1 MRKIA
6 IVHFVNYKKGAQTRG
21 CMKSVMRYVSQ
32 MSKTLWNGQQL
43 VSGIG
48 CQPETVFDEFLSTKL
63 LHHKDGGVM
72 FYHMVQSFPKGA
84 DVDPR
89 TAHEAAR
96 RLAGYFEGCEV
107 LVCTHVDREHIHS
120 HCIIN
125 SVNFETGKKVHM
137 ADEQIQALRVRN
149 DQICEELRLPKFQR
163 DEQKRSCGMSNA
175 EYYTASKGESWKFE
189 LMRVIDECMRCAG
202 SREEFL
208 ILLRSEGY
216 DATWTDSR
224 KNITYV
230 TPDGRKCRDNKLHI
244 EKYLKENME
253 AEFGYRTENDNT
265 RNVDAAQK
273 ADGRGATAG
282 TQRDGHGAEL
292 ERAARNAGQAVPA
305 ADAVRHGP
313 ENASDESRSA
323 GISDQD
329 ANERR
334 KFRETGW
341 EPEREVFFRLQ
352 RVDRQCAEIYDN
364 DFDRYEEPTYGYG
377 SGCEEENS
385 PVRVDLDYG
394 GDLVRGAVRF
404 GRAVEQMTDDAPT
417 RDGTTIALHIDS
429 KRRKKLWQKKTAL
442 GHAEDDH
449 EEWTMEQH
457 L

>member
-1 MRKIA
+1 
-6 IVHFVNYKKGAQTRG
+6 
-21 CMKSVMRYVSQ
+21 MKSVIRYVSQ
-32 MSKTLWNGQQL
+32 LSKTLWNGQQL

-48 CQPETVFDEFLSTKL
+48 CQPETAFDEFLSTKL

-107 LVCTHVDREHIHS
+107 LVCTHIDREHIHS

-149 DQICEELRLPKFQR
+149 DEICEELGLPKFQR
-163 DEQKRSCGMSNA
+163 DEQRQSRGMSNA
-175 EYYTASKGESWKFE
+175 EYYTADRGESWKFE

-265 RNVDAAQK
+265 RNVDSAQK

-282 TQRDGHGAEL
+282 TQRDSHGAEL

-323 GISDQD
+323 GISDQN

-341 EPEREVFFRLQ
+341 EPERGVFFRLQ
-352 RVDRQCAEIYDN
+352 GVDRQYAEIHDD

-394 GDLVRGAVRF
+394 GDLVRGAVRL
-404 GRAVEQMTDDAPT
+404 GRAVEQMTDDAPK
-417 RDGTTIALHIDS
+417 RDGTTTPPHIDS
-429 KRRKKLWQKKTAL
+429 KHRKKLKQKKAAL

-449 EEWTMEQH
+449 EDWDMKQE

>member
-1 MRKIA
+1 M
-6 IVHFVNYKKGAQTRG
+6 NYKKGTQTRG

-32 MSKTLWNGQQL
+32 LSKTLWDGQQL

-48 CQPETVFDEFLSTKL
+48 CQPETAFDEFLSTKL
-63 LHHKDGGVM
+63 LHHKDGGIQ
-72 FYHMVQSFPKGA
+72 FYHMVQSFPRGA

-96 RLAGYFEGCEV
+96 RLAEYFEGCEV

-149 DQICEELRLPKFQR
+149 DQICEELGLPKFQK
-163 DEQKRSCGMSNA
+163 DEQRQSRGMSNA

-202 SREEFL
+202 NREEFL

-224 KNITYV
+224 KNITYT
-230 TPDGRKCRDNKLHI
+230 TPEGRKCRDSKLHI

-305 ADAVRHGP
+305 ADAVGHGP

-341 EPEREVFFRLQ
+341 EPEREVFFQLQ
-352 RVDRQCAEIYDN
+352 GADREYEALPDRDPE
-364 DFDRYEEPTYGYG
+364 RYEEAAFEYGAG
-377 SGCEEENS
+377 DAEEN
-385 PVRVDLDYG
+385 PDVRVDLDYS
-394 GDLVRGAVRF
+394 GDLVRGAVRL
-404 GRAVEQMTDDAPT
+404 GRAVEQMTDDVPQHDT
-417 RDGTTIALHIDS
+417 VTMPLHIDR
-429 KRRKKLWQKKTAL
+429 KRRKKLQQKKNAL

-449 EEWTMEQH
+449 EDCRMEQQ

>member
-1 MRKIA
+1 M
-6 IVHFVNYKKGAQTRG
+6 NYKKGTQTRG

-32 MSKTLWNGQQL
+32 LSKTLWDGQQL
-43 VSGIG
+43 VSGID
-48 CQPETVFDEFLSTKL
+48 CQPETAFDEFLSTKL

-96 RLAGYFEGCEV
+96 RLAEYFEGCEV

-137 ADEQIQALRVRN
+137 ADAQIQALRVCN
-149 DQICEELRLPKFQR
+149 DQICEELGLPKFQR
-163 DEQKRSCGMSNA
+163 DEQRQSRGMSNA
-175 EYYTASKGESWKFE
+175 EYYTALKGESWKFE
-189 LMRVIDECMRCAG
+189 LMRVIDDCMRCAG
-202 SREEFL
+202 NREEFL
-208 ILLRSEGY
+208 VLLRSEGY
-216 DATWTDSR
+216 NATWTDGR
-224 KNITYV
+224 KNITYT
-230 TPDGRKCRDNKLHI
+230 TPDGRKCRDSKLHI

-305 ADAVRHGP
+305 ADAVERGS
-313 ENASDESRSA
+313 ENAPDQAGSADRIERDADECR
-323 GISDQD
+323 GI
-329 ANERR
+329 
-334 KFRETGW
+334 FETGW

-352 RVDRQCAEIYDN
+352 GADRDYEERPDR
-364 DFDRYEEPTYGYG
+364 DPERYEETAFGYSTG
-377 SGCEEENS
+377 SAEENS
-385 PVRVDLDYG
+385 PVRMDLNRG
-394 GDLVRGAVRF
+394 IDLVRDAVRL
-404 GRAVEQMTDDAPT
+404 GRAVEQMTDNTPVRDASTLPM
-417 RDGTTIALHIDS
+417 HIDS
-429 KRRKKLWQKKTAL
+429 KRRRKLRQKKTAL

-449 EEWTMEQH
+449 EDWDMKQE